1 MKKEEN
7 ELTGTKTSS
16 LRQKLSKKRQQ
27 TTRMYFL
34 ILVVGLAIGL
44 GVGALLFGGNSD
56 KDDTKNNKG
65 DDKVTGT
72 LEEMIQEDGFVI
84 ETSVVDLYYPKKW
97 EDKVRIEKVSG
108 DIQMVQFF
116 ATLEGKPEVHLFDIC
131 FGGED
136 GYTLGYLNPN
146 KSNPIEVKIISYD
159 FEFGEEWTTE
169 EANDIYSMQ
178 YDINYIL
185 GMLLKKADFEVTS

>member
-1 MKKEEN
+1 MKKAEN
-7 ELTGTKTSS
+7 ELTDAKISP
-16 LRQKLSKKRQQ
+16 LRQKLNEKKIRKIQI
-27 TTRMYFL
+27 YSL
-34 ILVVGLAIGL
+34 ILIAGLVIGL
-44 GVGALLFGGNSD
+44 GVGALLFGGGSD
-56 KDDTKNNKG
+56 GDEPQSEKN

-116 ATLEGKPEVHLFDIC
+116 ATLEGKPEIHLFDIC

-136 GYTLGYLNPN
+136 GYTLGYLNLN

-159 FEFGEEWTTE
+159 FDLGEEWTTE
-169 EANDIYSMQ
+169 EEDDIYGMLD
-178 YDINYIL
+178 DINYIL
-185 GMLLKKADFEVTS
+185 GMLLKKADFDVAS

>member
-1 MKKEEN
+1 MKKED
-7 ELTGTKTSS
+7 ELTGVKTSS
-16 LRQKLSKKRQQ
+16 LRQKLNKKKSQ
-27 TTRMYFL
+27 TTRIYIL
-34 ILVVGLAIGL
+34 ILVIGLAIGL

-56 KDDTKNNKG
+56 KENTLNEKG

-72 LEEMIQEDGFVI
+72 LEEMTHEDGFVI
-84 ETSVVDLYYPKKW
+84 ETSMVDLYYPKKW

-136 GYTLGYLNPN
+136 GYTLGYLNPD

-169 EANDIYSMQ
+169 EVNDIYSMQ

-185 GMLLKKADFEVTS
+185 GMLLKKADFEVVS

>member
-7 ELTGTKTSS
+7 ELTGTKASS
-16 LRQKLSKKRQQ
+16 HRQKLNKKKNQ
-27 TTRMYFL
+27 TTRIYIL

-44 GVGALLFGGNSD
+44 GVGALLFGGDSNKEDSQND
-56 KDDTKNNKG
+56 KG
-65 DDKVTGT
+65 DDKVTET
-72 LEEMIQEDGFVI
+72 LEEVIQEDGFVI
-84 ETSVVDLYYPKKW
+84 ETPVVDLYYPKKW

-116 ATLEGKPEVHLFDIC
+116 ATLEGKPEIHLFDIC

-136 GYTLGYLNPN
+136 GYTLGYLNLD

-159 FEFGEEWTTE
+159 FEVGEEWTTE
-169 EANDIYSMQ
+169 EENDIYGMQ

-185 GMLLKKADFEVTS
+185 GMLLKKADFEVAA

>member
-1 MKKEEN
+1 MKKEDD
-7 ELTGTKTSS
+7 LTAAKTSS
-16 LRQKLSKKRQQ
+16 LRQKLNKKKSQ
-27 TTRMYFL
+27 TTRMYIL

-44 GVGALLFGGNSD
+44 GVGALLFGGNSTK
-56 KDDTKNNKG
+56 KDSQNDKG
-65 DDKVTGT
+65 DNKVTGT

-116 ATLEGKPEVHLFDIC
+116 AILEGKPEVHLFDIC

-136 GYTLGYLNPN
+136 GYTLGYLNPD

-169 EANDIYSMQ
+169 EVNDIYSMQ

-185 GMLLKKADFEVTS
+185 GMLLKKADFEVVS

>member
-1 MKKEEN
+1 MKK
-7 ELTGTKTSS
+7 
-16 LRQKLSKKRQQ
+16 
-27 TTRMYFL
+27 
-34 ILVVGLAIGL
+34 
-44 GVGALLFGGNSD
+44 
-56 KDDTKNNKG
+56 
-65 DDKVTGT
+65 
-72 LEEMIQEDGFVI
+72 EDGFVI

-136 GYTLGYLNPN
+136 GYTLGYLNPD

-169 EANDIYSMQ
+169 EVNDIYSMQ

-185 GMLLKKADFEVTS
+185 GMLLKTADFEVVL

>member
-1 MKKEEN
+1 MRKED
-7 ELTGTKTSS
+7 ELISVKTSL
-16 LRQKLSKKRQQ
+16 LRQKMNDKKAR
-27 TTRMYFL
+27 TVKIYSL
-34 ILVVGLAIGL
+34 ILIVGLVIGL
-44 GVGALLFGGNSD
+44 GAGALFFGGNSD
-56 KDDTKNNKG
+56 KEDSTNHKE

-108 DIQMVQFF
+108 DIQVVQFF
-116 ATLEGKPEVHLFDIC
+116 ATLEGKPEVHLFDIF

-136 GYTLGYLNPN
+136 GYTLGYLNIDKDN
-146 KSNPIEVKIISYD
+146 QIEVKIISYD
-159 FEFGEEWTTE
+159 FDLGDEWTTE

-185 GMLLKKADFEVTS
+185 GMLLKKADFEVAS